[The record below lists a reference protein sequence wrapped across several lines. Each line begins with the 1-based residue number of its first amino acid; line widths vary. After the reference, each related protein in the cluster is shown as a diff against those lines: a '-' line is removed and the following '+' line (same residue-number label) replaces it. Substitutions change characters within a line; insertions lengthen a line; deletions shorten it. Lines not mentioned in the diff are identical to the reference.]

1 MTVRA
6 WFYEGGMRMTNVRTR
21 RPRDPVATREVI
33 LVAARELLARDGPDG
48 MSVSAVATLAGI
60 NRGTAYQHFE
70 TREQLVAATTQS
82 VSDQLFHAAFGDPET
97 VKDRRVEDVDITAL
111 TTTLADFAVDNPALC
126 RIWFLQLLASD
137 EPAHDPFWREYA
149 GSLRRFTE
157 TDRAEPGIDSE
168 VFSMMMLAG
177 NFLWPVWTKTHEK
190 TEAERRVLARRF
202 AVESLR
208 LSMHGTMRADCFPEI
223 EALILNH
230 GKTDHGKVG

>member
-1 MTVRA
+1 MT
-6 WFYEGGMRMTNVRTR
+6 TIRTR
-21 RPRDPVATREVI
+21 RPRDPVATRAVI
-33 LVAARELLARDGPDG
+33 LAAARELLARDGPDG

-82 VSDQLFHAAFGDPET
+82 VSDQLFHAAFGDPDT

-137 EPAHDPFWREYA
+137 EPAQDPFWREYA

-157 TDRAEPGIDSE
+157 TDRAEPGIDSD
-168 VFSMMMLAG
+168 VFSMLMLAG

-190 TEAERRVLARRF
+190 TDAERRVLARRF

-208 LSMHGTMRADCFPEI
+208 LSMHGTMRAACFPEI
-223 EALILNH
+223 EALIL
-230 GKTDHGKVG
+230 DHGGADHAKGEMAKTPGLRSV